1 MYDSLRPPSRVGL
14 MIACLATLMASGC
27 ASTVPQHTASASRTT
42 DAPIVWSSTVGGCTE
57 PVHRPFPDYGTEVPF
72 TGEPTPT
79 QRVAPEYPPALH
91 AAPAQGT
98 VKVAALVCEHGKV
111 VATKVIESIP
121 ELDVAATN
129 AVRQWV
135 FDPANIRGDR
145 VAAWIVIPV
154 KFSTH

>member
-1 MYDSLRPPSRVGL
+1 MRFSPAGP
-14 MIACLATLMASGC
+14 MIACLTIALAYGC
-27 ASTVPQHTASASRTT
+27 ASTVPQHAASATRTT
-42 DAPIVWSSTVGGCTE
+42 DAPIVWSSTMGGCTE
-57 PVHRPFPDYGTEVPF
+57 PAHRPFPDYGTEVPF
-72 TGEPTPT
+72 TGEPTAT
-79 QRVAPEYPPALH
+79 RKVVAAYPPAAR
-91 AAPAQGT
+91 AAGVQGT
-98 VKVAALVCEHGKV
+98 VKVAVLVCEHGKV

-145 VAAWIVIPV
+145 VAAWIVIPM